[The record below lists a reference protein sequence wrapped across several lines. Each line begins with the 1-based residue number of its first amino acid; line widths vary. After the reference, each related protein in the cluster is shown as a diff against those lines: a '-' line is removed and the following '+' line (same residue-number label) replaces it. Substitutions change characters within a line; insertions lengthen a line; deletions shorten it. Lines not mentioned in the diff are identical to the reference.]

1 MRFIIKKCRPTNP
14 SNVFITIILKL
25 ENAMKPSGVPDH
37 LFLNKRVFRIS
48 ITFQVTL
55 RTFFTN
61 LKKKKYSKK
70 KKKNDLNKVKRSESG
85 LSDIQKFEK
94 TVGELQLSRLV
105 YRFSKTKKWHKKYI
119 FLGVYTLSKKIF
131 SLYYINLMEHSQV

>member
-25 ENAMKPSGVPDH
+25 ENAMKSSGVPDH
-37 LFLNKRVFRIS
+37 LFLNKRVFRIN

-61 LKKKKYSKK
+61 LKKRKYS

-85 LSDIQKFEK
+85 LSDIQKFGK

-105 YRFSKTKKWHKKYI
+105 
-119 FLGVYTLSKKIF
+119 
-131 SLYYINLMEHSQV
+131 

>member
-1 MRFIIKKCRPTNP
+1 MRFIIRKCRPTNP

-37 LFLNKRVFRIS
+37 LFLNKRVFRIN

-61 LKKKKYSKK
+61 LKKRKYS

-85 LSDIQKFEK
+85 LSDIQKFGK

-105 YRFSKTKKWHKKYI
+105 
-119 FLGVYTLSKKIF
+119 
-131 SLYYINLMEHSQV
+131 

>member
-1 MRFIIKKCRPTNP
+1 MKRVRSFLISSTAWNLNEELERYFTNALISSDWKSPPTSKNMRFIIKKCRPTNP

-37 LFLNKRVFRIS
+37 LFLNKRVFRIN

-70 KKKNDLNKVKRSESG
+70 KKKKWPKQSEENGIWPFWHSKVWENSWR
-85 LSDIQKFEK
+85 ITAF
-94 TVGELQLSRLV
+94 
-105 YRFSKTKKWHKKYI
+105 
-119 FLGVYTLSKKIF
+119 
-131 SLYYINLMEHSQV
+131 

>member
-1 MRFIIKKCRPTNP
+1 M
-14 SNVFITIILKL
+14 
-25 ENAMKPSGVPDH
+25 
-37 LFLNKRVFRIS
+37 
-48 ITFQVTL
+48 
-55 RTFFTN
+55 
-61 LKKKKYSKK
+61 
-70 KKKNDLNKVKRSESG
+70 KRSESG

-94 TVGELQLSRLV
+94 TVGELQLSGLV

>member
-1 MRFIIKKCRPTNP
+1 
-14 SNVFITIILKL
+14 
-25 ENAMKPSGVPDH
+25 MKSSGVPDH
-37 LFLNKRVFRIS
+37 LFLNKRVFRIN

-70 KKKNDLNKVKRSESG
+70 KNDLNKVKRSESG
-85 LSDIQKFEK
+85 LPDIQKFGK

-105 YRFSKTKKWHKKYI
+105 
-119 FLGVYTLSKKIF
+119 
-131 SLYYINLMEHSQV
+131 

>member
-37 LFLNKRVFRIS
+37 LFLNKRVFRIN

-70 KKKNDLNKVKRSESG
+70 KKKKKKPKKSEKYWNLAFLTFKS
-85 LSDIQKFEK
+85 LRK
-94 TVGELQLSRLV
+94 QLENYS
-105 YRFSKTKKWHKKYI
+105 
-119 FLGVYTLSKKIF
+119 FLGWFIDFLKLRNGTRSIYS
-131 SLYYINLMEHSQV
+131 

>member
-37 LFLNKRVFRIS
+37 LFLNKRVFRIN

-70 KKKNDLNKVKRSESG
+70 KNDLNKVKRSESG
-85 LSDIQKFEK
+85 LSDIQKFGK

-105 YRFSKTKKWHKKYI
+105 
-119 FLGVYTLSKKIF
+119 
-131 SLYYINLMEHSQV
+131 